1 MKKCLITG
9 GAGFIGSHLAE
20 YLLESGNK
28 VQIIDDLSTGSM
40 KNIEHL
46 KPDPNFSYVIDDCQ
60 NKNLMAELVDE
71 ADEIYHLA
79 AAVGVKLIVQDTAKT
94 IHLNYSL
101 TEIVL
106 EMASKKQKP
115 VLFTSTSEV
124 YGKSECVPYKEDGD
138 LLFGSSTKWRWAYA
152 CSKLLDEFMVLSANR
167 YKKIPVVIARLF
179 NTVGPRQTGQYGM
192 VIPNFVK
199 QALNNEPITV
209 YGDGKQSRCF
219 SHVLNVVPVLPK
231 LLNNPKAFGNVYNI
245 GSNREITILKLA
257 ELVKTHLHSKSE
269 IVFISY
275 DKAYNSGFEDMQR
288 RVPCLDKIKTIMHFE
303 PDKTLEQIIS
313 DVAEHITAHK

>member
-20 YLLESGNK
+20 YLIEAGNK
-28 VQIIDDLSTGSM
+28 VRIIDDLSTGSM

-46 KPDPNFSYVIDDCQ
+46 KQDPSFSYVIDDCQ

-71 ADEIYHLA
+71 AEEIYHLA

-124 YGKSECVPYKEDGD
+124 YGKSECIPYKEDGD

-152 CSKLLDEFMVLSANR
+152 CSKLLDEFMVLSAHR
-167 YKKIPVVIARLF
+167 YKNIPVVIARLF

-219 SHVLNVVPVLPK
+219 CHVLNVVPIFQK

-245 GSNREITILKLA
+245 GSNKEITILKLA
-257 ELVKTHLHSKSE
+257 ELVKTYLNSKSE

-288 RVPCLDKIKTIMHFE
+288 RVPCLDKIRNIMHFDS
-303 PDKTLEQIIS
+303 DKSLEQVIS
-313 DVAEHITAHK
+313 DVAEHIINHK